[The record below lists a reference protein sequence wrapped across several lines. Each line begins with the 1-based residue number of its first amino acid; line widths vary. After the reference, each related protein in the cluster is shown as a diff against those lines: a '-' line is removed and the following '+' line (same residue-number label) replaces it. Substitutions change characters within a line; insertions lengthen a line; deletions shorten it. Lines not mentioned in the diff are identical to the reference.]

1 MREDLVQMAKEQLD
15 YVVEGSEIAKELA
28 QKIQNGESPDDIR
41 QWLSNRSLEYQVEGV
56 LALGDKAQR
65 FLELIDTAKKLSQ
78 IQTKQAIDAFL
89 ASKQGA
95 VSSKFTLDNYRC
107 VLRKFE
113 RQFPVLP
120 QAPEQIEQFLGT
132 YEQRSSA
139 RTAYAY
145 LRVFYK
151 FCSKRMGAWDVVQ
164 DVQRPKSKPKEPDSL
179 SFDQAKA
186 LVGAIQTD
194 EERAL
199 VYVYLGQ
206 GLRLREALGLNIED
220 VQEDRLRVRGKTA
233 SQFIPLLSEV
243 REALLRLCRNRQ
255 PNEPV
260 FISSREKS
268 RGKPISTSYS
278 ESLIAKIFERA
289 GISGIKASP
298 HTLRHTFATLL
309 TRAGCDTASC
319 KRLLRH
325 RDFDITSHYIHLTSD
340 DLTNKLVQFSPLG
353 IIFGKLGISGK
364 NVVTLR

>member
-1 MREDLVQMAKEQLD
+1 
-15 YVVEGSEIAKELA
+15 
-28 QKIQNGESPDDIR
+28 
-41 QWLSNRSLEYQVEGV
+41 
-56 LALGDKAQR
+56 
-65 FLELIDTAKKLSQ
+65 
-78 IQTKQAIDAFL
+78 
-89 ASKQGA
+89 
-95 VSSKFTLDNYRC
+95 
-107 VLRKFE
+107 
-113 RQFPVLP
+113 
-120 QAPEQIEQFLGT
+120 
-132 YEQRSSA
+132 
-139 RTAYAY
+139 
-145 LRVFYK
+145 
-151 FCSKRMGAWDVVQ
+151 MGAWDVVQ

-199 VYVYLGQ
+199 VYVYLSQ

-260 FISSREKS
+260 FISSR
-268 RGKPISTSYS
+268 GKPISTTYS
-278 ESLIAKIFERA
+278 ESLIAKIFKRA

-309 TRAGCDTASC
+309 TRAGCDSVSC

-325 RDFDITSHYIHLTSD
+325 RDFDITSHYIHLTFD
-340 DLTNKLVQFSPLG
+340 DLTNKLVQFSPLA
-353 IIFGKLGISGK
+353 IIFGKLGISSK
-364 NVVTLR
+364 NAVTLR